1 MSKEGRI
8 FIFEEILAII
18 AAFII
23 IFYNNNNNVN
33 FIIFFFASQTLTHIT
48 ESQLRNFCKFEN
60 SNTILAKAH

>member
-33 FIIFFFASQTLTHIT
+33 FIIFFLLVKHSHTSPRVNSETFANLKIVIP
-48 ESQLRNFCKFEN
+48 F
-60 SNTILAKAH
+60 